1 MVIAVI
7 VVALVLSTEAGPDRR
22 RAAWPVR
29 LAEISL
35 PWLIVPPLVL
45 LVASMVQPVYTS
57 RYILIC
63 IPALALIGGAAVASH
78 SPIAGAIARVG
89 ILVSGVTSQPGERT
103 GAGQYHDNLS
113 TRQIVE

>member
-45 LVASMVQPVYTS
+45 LVASTVQPVYTS

-63 IPALALIGGAAVASH
+63 IPALALIGGAARGSHTPVPRAAAPAGFLVARATA
-78 SPIAGAIARVG
+78 PARR
-89 ILVSGVTSQPGERT
+89 P
-103 GAGQYHDNLS
+103 N
-113 TRQIVE
+113 